1 MLQSLSVVRRRVLA
15 LGILL
20 IVILVV
26 AAVIIEPYIVA
37 YKNSA
42 EHLDEVTFRLKQDKK
57 AVQKQ
62 NFYNEEIKRLSRIHG
77 ERDVYL
83 RSDRMALATAEIQ
96 QILKS
101 AANKSG
107 AELISSRS
115 LAADDE
121 EEPGK
126 VGVQVRAKSNIFG
139 LRKLLYSLE
148 TGRPRLFIAEI
159 TISRGGRAVYRFG
172 KSESTNQSLDIQL
185 QVFGYIK
192 KG

>member
-1 MLQSLSVVRRRVLA
+1 MLQSLSDVRRRVLA
-15 LGILL
+15 LGILF

-26 AAVIIEPYIVA
+26 AAVIIEPYIVT
-37 YKNSA
+37 YKNSV

-62 NFYNEEIKRLSRIHG
+62 NFYIEEIKRLSRIHG

-101 AANKSG
+101 AAKKSG

-115 LAADDE
+115 LADDE